1 MVVGLLAAWFGIVS
15 SLGAATLE
23 TPRALELDA
32 WSAGVVDDR
41 ASTIADFV
49 IEASGD
55 ATPRAV
61 RFALP
66 ADLPTPCTIE
76 ARAAW
81 FDAAIVVRD
90 ADGAS
95 LVQDDDGWYGVH
107 PAIELNVDVAHSAR
121 YVDVVALHAG
131 VGEFAVRVRRGV
143 AEVVAAEELER
154 RAIDESVALM
164 NDARAQP
171 ERVGAPGFATLRR
184 TVQVLI
190 HAGSGEAALRFAHD
204 LVQFARDVSGES
216 SAEVRQCI
224 EQLAATQTAVGQL
237 VEARAMFEDAHRR
250 AVAEFGADDPR
261 VASSL
266 QRWAQLD
273 LIEGKLVDARERL
286 QRAVDLLS
294 AGLGSEHLDTL
305 AALELL
311 GQVDAKSG
319 AYGIAESTF
328 RRILELRTRLLGERD
343 TRTIDAMHNLA
354 STLYGGGDPASAR
367 PLLER
372 ALELTETAAKPDPLA
387 VAVTARELAGV
398 LYQLG
403 DYRKAE
409 QLAERAYSLFERVL
423 GEDSTQAAGALRD
436 RALIAEV
443 LGDSERARIWFQRC
457 VTIRE
462 NVLGPEHPELASD
475 LATLAG
481 LLRRNG
487 SAASGK
493 PLIERALAIHT
504 RTLGADHVEVASDHL
519 IAAEIDRELGDL
531 SGAERHVITALE
543 AREAAL
549 GPEHAHVAAALVQ
562 LGGLLRDQGRTP
574 EARDLY
580 DRALAIDL
588 RELGESHPSTLAT
601 MNDLGLAEHELG
613 NLEAAKALAE
623 RNLAIAEATP
633 DRIDLQYAGGLQ
645 NLALVDVDLGRVD
658 EARAH
663 GRRAFELAAA
673 ALDTVSR
680 QGSEGHRFAQL
691 RRLRWHLAAY
701 LTWCGLEAGHE
712 TEAYE
717 AVLRWKDLAFFAS
730 RGPARGDGDDA
741 ASMLALHAE
750 LADAV
755 FQDESI
761 EAWARDR
768 RLAQALE
775 AVVAAESARAI
786 ESPSSPRTSF
796 AREIGAALPPGA
808 VLVDFVIR
816 ADYQPLRPSSGAKRG
831 RHVEPVVTAFVLARG
846 DTAPR
851 RIELGSAAA
860 MRSRLDAVLA
870 SIALQHES
878 EVRDGAWIELEAAL
892 LQPLRS
898 TLASATRLYVVP
910 DDFLVDVP
918 WDALELSPGKYVV
931 EQIAVTLLPTA
942 TRVVDAMRKPSPSP
956 DRILAVGD
964 VAYDVSRPAA
974 AARTGRPFGFAP
986 LPGTTRELELVRARL
1001 ATSGK
1006 PESTFR
1012 TLVGAEA
1019 TKAALQSQLAGAR
1032 VVHIATHAFAR
1043 PSGLAAMWEQPI
1055 ADGTIRARAEPN
1067 AAVDLLP
1074 GLLTGLVLA
1083 GANDPPPEHPAQGL
1097 LTAAEAAWLP
1107 LKDCDLVVLSACGSA
1122 RGGSLGGESIAS
1134 LQRAFHLAGASAVVS
1149 TLWDL
1154 DDQAACAWI
1163 DAFYEA
1169 LWTQRMP
1176 VAEAARAAKLKVL
1189 AAQRESKRIRVND
1202 WAVFVVSE

>member
-1 MVVGLLAAWFGIVS
+1 
-15 SLGAATLE
+15 
-23 TPRALELDA
+23 
-32 WSAGVVDDR
+32 
-41 ASTIADFV
+41 
-49 IEASGD
+49 
-55 ATPRAV
+55 RAV

-66 ADLPTPCTIE
+66 AELPTPCTIE
-76 ARAAW
+76 VRAAW

-90 ADGAS
+90 HDGVS
-95 LVQDDDGWYGVH
+95 LAQDDDGWYGVH
-107 PAIELNVDVAHSAR
+107 PAIELEGDVARAAR
-121 YVDVVALHAG
+121 CIDVVALHAG

-154 RAIDESVALM
+154 RALEESVALM
-164 NDARAQP
+164 RGAREHPDRIDAS
-171 ERVGAPGFATLRR
+171 GFATLRR
-184 TVQVLI
+184 TAQILH
-190 HAGSGEAALRFAHD
+190 HAGAGDDALRFAHE
-204 LVQFARDVSGES
+204 LVAFARDVAGASLG
-216 SAEVRQCI
+216 EVRLCI
-224 EQLAATQTAVGQL
+224 DQLAASQTAAGL
-237 VEARAMFEDAHRR
+237 YADARASFEEVLRL
-250 AVAEFGADDPR
+250 AVAEFGANDARIAP
-261 VASSL
+261 SL

-273 LIEGKLVDARERL
+273 LLEGKFVDARERL
-286 QRAVDLLS
+286 QRAVDLLA
-294 AGLGSEHLDTL
+294 AGVGPEHLDTL
-305 AALELL
+305 AVLELL

-319 AYGIAESTF
+319 EYQAAESTF

-354 STLYGGGDPASAR
+354 STLYGGGDPAAAR

-372 ALELTETAAKPDPLA
+372 ALELTEAAAKPDPLA

-403 DYRKAE
+403 DYREAE
-409 QLAERAYSLFERVL
+409 RLAERAYAVFERVL

-457 VTIRE
+457 VAIRE
-462 NVLGPEHPELASD
+462 KVLGPEHPELASD

-504 RTLGADHVEVASDHL
+504 ATLGLDHAEVASDHL

-531 SGAERHVITALE
+531 DGARRHVQAALA

-549 GPEHAHVAAALVQ
+549 GPQHAHVAAALVQ

-574 EARDLY
+574 EAREVY
-580 DRALAIDL
+580 DRALTIDVA
-588 RELGESHPSTLAT
+588 ELGEAHPATLAT
-601 MNDLGLAEHELG
+601 MNDLALAEHELG
-613 NLEAAKALAE
+613 NLEVAMALAV
-623 RNLAIAEATP
+623 RGLSIAEATP

-645 NLALVDVDLGRVD
+645 NVALLEVDLGRVAD
-658 EARAH
+658 ARAH
-663 GRRAFELAAA
+663 GRRAFELATE

-701 LTWCGLEAGHE
+701 LTWCGLTPGHE

-717 AVLRWKDLAFFAS
+717 AVLRWKDLVFFAS
-730 RGPARGDGDDA
+730 RGPERGAQEDA

-755 FQDESI
+755 LQDETI
-761 EAWARDR
+761 EPWSRDR
-768 RLAQALE
+768 RLAKALE

-786 ESPSSPRTSF
+786 PASSAPRTVS
-796 AREIGAALPPGA
+796 AREIGAALGPGA
-808 VLVDFVIR
+808 ALVDFVIR
-816 ADYQPLRPSSGAKRG
+816 ADYQPLRPGSPAKRG
-831 RHVEPVVTAFVLARG
+831 RHVEPVVTAFVLERG
-846 DTAPR
+846 ETAPR

-860 MRSRLDAVLA
+860 LRAHLDAVLA
-870 SIALQHES
+870 SIALRDD
-878 EVRDGAWIELEAAL
+878 VDTRDGAWVELEAAL
-892 LQPLRS
+892 LGPLRS

-918 WDALELSPGKYVV
+918 WDALELSPGEYVV
-931 EQIAVTLLPTA
+931 ERTTVTLLPTA
-942 TRVVDAMRKPSPSP
+942 SRLVEAKPQRPP
-956 DRILAVGD
+956 QQDGVLAVGD
-964 VAYDVSRPAA
+964 VTYDADRPAGT
-974 AARTGRPFGFAP
+974 ARAGRPSGFAP
-986 LPGTTRELELVRARL
+986 LPGTARELELMRARL
-1001 ATSGK
+1001 VGSGCE
-1006 PESTFR
+1006 ESALR

-1019 TKAALQSQLAGAR
+1019 TKHALQSHLDGVR
-1032 VVHIATHAFAR
+1032 VVHFATHAFAR
-1043 PSGLAAMWEQPI
+1043 PSGLAAIWEQSI

-1083 GANDPPPEHPAQGL
+1083 EANDAPPEHPAQGL

-1107 LKDCDLVVLSACGSA
+1107 LADCELVVLSACGSA
-1122 RGGSLGGESIAS
+1122 RGSTLGGESIAS
-1134 LQRAFHLAGASAVVS
+1134 LQRAFHLAGAAAVVS

-1154 DDQAACAWI
+1154 DDTAACAWI

-1169 LWTQRMP
+1169 LWTQHMP
-1176 VAEAARAAKLKVL
+1176 VAEAARAAKLRVL
-1189 AAQRESKRIRVND
+1189 AAQREAKRIRVND